1 MVPSSIDGTVQP
13 WLSQNICVH
22 CAMKYTFVIP
32 ACTEP
37 TCWTFENSILFKYCI
52 IYSKY
57 IMSTSTSLLFRVN
70 VVRMH
75 FITLK
80 SISFSPFCIFMEK
93 WKIRIKWNELLIP
106 LVNKIFIWQNV
117 CGKMCF
123 RNCRDIPCQIMWINL
138 VFQPPQ
144 ASSPLEPNKSL
155 PRDQLVH
162 SYG

>member
-1 MVPSSIDGTVQP
+1 MVPSSIDETVQP
-13 WLSQNICVH
+13 WLNQYIYT

-32 ACTEP
+32 ACTEQ
-37 TCWTFENSILFKYCI
+37 TCWTFETSMLFKYCI

-80 SISFSPFCIFMEK
+80 SISFSPFGVFMEK

-106 LVNKIFIWQNV
+106 LVNKIFIWQKCVWENV
-117 CGKMCF
+117 LQELS
-123 RNCRDIPCQIMWINL
+123 RHTISNN
-138 VFQPPQ
+138 V
-144 ASSPLEPNKSL
+144 N
-155 PRDQLVH
+155 
-162 SYG
+162 